1 MRSRSS
7 LMMFAP
13 NSSATA
19 GASVHS
25 LSSRCSSSGA
35 KVWAVRCRRKTSSA
49 RFFATAIRPGGGV
62 FWHAL
67 EFPNL
72 QRTAEGV
79 LDDVL
84 RQRQVVNT
92 EHARERGDH
101 APRLTPK
108 EVIARLHH
116 MFNFMT
122 GRTSTAPSTSKIGQ
136 PLESSTASL
145 KSSASISV

>member
-1 MRSRSS
+1 M
-7 LMMFAP
+7 LK
-13 NSSATA
+13 
-19 GASVHS
+19 
-25 LSSRCSSSGA
+25 L
-35 KVWAVRCRRKTSSA
+35 RRKSLCRPLSPQNVECPVL
-49 RFFATAIRPGGGV
+49 RHGHQPGGGV

-108 EVIARLHH
+108 EVVARLHH

-122 GRTSTAPSTSKIGQ
+122 GLTSTAPSTSKIGQ
-136 PLESSTASL
+136 PLESSTDSL
-145 KSSASISV
+145 KSSASISMNY